1 MTLEFV
7 IESGPRPRVLQSLR
21 ELWAYRHTVL
31 AFAERDIRLKYKQA
45 VLGVAWAV
53 IQPLA
58 TMVIFSIAFGKLAKV
73 PGGGAPYPLFAL
85 SVLVPWMFLQ
95 GAVTFG
101 ANALLTDAALV
112 RKVYFPREV
121 PVIGAVLASWVDFGI
136 GLILFA
142 VLGTLLGARSSLAWL
157 TIPLLGLVLALL
169 ATGVALVVAA
179 LNVYYRDFRYA
190 LPFAMQMWLFVSP
203 VVYPLTLVPEH
214 LRTLYIV
221 FNPAAGVLDGFRA
234 VLALGRLPDPGL
246 LAVSLLGAAIVALAG
261 YRIFKGLEPNF
272 ADVM

>member
-1 MTLEFV
+1 SERDIRFPPRIRQVMSTQGIAESRNKIELV
-7 IESGPRPRVLQSLR
+7 IEGGPRPRLGQALR
-21 ELWAYRHTVL
+21 EFWAFRHTVL

-58 TMVIFSIAFGKLAKV
+58 SMVIFSIAFGKLAKV

-121 PVIGAVLASWVDFGI
+121 PV
-136 GLILFA
+136 
-142 VLGTLLGARSSLAWL
+142 
-157 TIPLLGLVLALL
+157 
-169 ATGVALVVAA
+169 
-179 LNVYYRDFRYA
+179 
-190 LPFAMQMWLFVSP
+190 
-203 VVYPLTLVPEH
+203 
-214 LRTLYIV
+214 
-221 FNPAAGVLDGFRA
+221 
-234 VLALGRLPDPGL
+234 
-246 LAVSLLGAAIVALAG
+246 
-261 YRIFKGLEPNF
+261 
-272 ADVM
+272 